1 MMKHQQ
7 EAGIVLIITLW
18 VIVVLASVSTAFIRQ
33 VQLEAKMVGFQ
44 RDITIVDS
52 VAKAGLR
59 QALVLLREDKIK
71 DSGEDMEERVTTFLD
86 DDNFMYDGGS
96 EAWAHNDEL
105 YIDVPFYEF
114 NDKVAYY
121 YVEVEDEAAKFPIN
135 NSQVTMEMT
144 QHLLELSGV
153 SERDSET
160 LAAAIIDW
168 RDADDIPSTLES
180 GGDGDEYSTYNSGRQ
195 RRGGRRGE
203 SEIPEI
209 ALKNAP
215 IQSIDEL
222 LLIPGMTPAIVFG
235 TADHDENRSG
245 RYRRKRMRKGEYLG
259 LSNLI
264 TVYERKINLNTVKY
278 EVLESLLYP
287 ILGTDAEN
295 IAQDWVEYRDG
306 RDNQTYTDDDHVLK
320 TMDNSDLDDVH
331 WSEVDGFT
339 EDVMKALDPLSGIV
353 SNIFVITCMAEYEGL
368 EKGYRAVVERTFT
381 PWDQMPL
388 FGIDTMNVEDLEQ
401 VKLQVRLFEPIYEV
415 EDKIN
420 QMI

>member
-7 EAGIVLIITLW
+7 EAGIVLMITLW

-121 YVEVEDEAAKFPIN
+121 YVEVEDEASKFPIN

-235 TADHDENRSG
+235 TADPDENRSG

-306 RDNQTYTDDDHVLK
+306 RDNQTYTDDDQVLK

-381 PWDQMPL
+381 
-388 FGIDTMNVEDLEQ
+388 
-401 VKLQVRLFEPIYEV
+401 
-415 EDKIN
+415 
-420 QMI
+420 